1 VYQELRTILQNHK
14 GIVFAYLFGSCARH
28 EDLPQSDIDIAVY
41 LAEGIDPIE
50 EKLSLIGD
58 LAKHLQRD
66 DFDIVVINSASLS
79 LLGRILARREV
90 LLDRDP
96 YFRHAF
102 ESLAIRKYF
111 DFSVKEKSLLERRF
125 GLGR

>member
-1 VYQELRTILQNHK
+1 
-14 GIVFAYLFGSCARH
+14 
-28 EDLPQSDIDIAVY
+28 
-41 LAEGIDPIE
+41 
-50 EKLSLIGD
+50 
-58 LAKHLQRD
+58 
-66 DFDIVVINSASLS
+66 VVINSASLS